1 MLPKRHENVTLDFGY
16 FQVIFEYFRTKS
28 LEKRWEKNT
37 CESPRHI
44 FKIILEEDLG
54 LLQHPKCSAL

>member
-28 LEKRWEKNT
+28 LEKRWK
-37 CESPRHI
+37 
-44 FKIILEEDLG
+44 KILVKVLDIY
-54 LLQHPKCSAL
+54 PK